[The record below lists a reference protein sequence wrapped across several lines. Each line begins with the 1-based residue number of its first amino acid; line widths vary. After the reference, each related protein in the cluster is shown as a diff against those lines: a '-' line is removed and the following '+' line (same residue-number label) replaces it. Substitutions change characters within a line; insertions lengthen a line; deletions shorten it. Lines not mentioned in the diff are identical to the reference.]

1 MPGADDHQEGST
13 DMLKPRHMIA
23 AIAAV
28 LTTSGAASA
37 ETFIRIGS
45 GLAGTYPVV
54 GAKMAEIIND
64 NVEGVTATTVSGG
77 TEANFALM
85 AQGEIEILL
94 TYGFLT
100 PRVQQGKGS
109 LGLPTPQARHLMTLY
124 GAYFQ
129 PVASKKSGLTRLADL
144 EKGSYRIWG
153 ANATSIFYPMI
164 AEALKASGTSFGAV
178 KAAGGTVDEIGYS
191 DTAGAMQDGRLD
203 VGFFAGPAPYSLLM
217 QIEKNPGFTL
227 LGFDEEAGKA
237 YTAALAGTSM
247 RELPAGTYEGQ
258 SEAVMLPY
266 LMNEAIISAD
276 VPDDVAFEITRALVE
291 NVAAFHE
298 LFKGAEEIQPAT
310 MRAFASVET
319 HPGAVRYYE
328 EAGIKAAD

>member
-1 MPGADDHQEGST
+1 MSKT
-13 DMLKPRHMIA
+13 RHMVAALAAMLIA
-23 AIAAV
+23 
-28 LTTSGAASA
+28 SGAANA

-54 GAKMAEIIND
+54 GAKMAEIINE
-64 NVEGVTATTVSGG
+64 NVEGVTATTVAGG

-85 AQGEIEILL
+85 AQGEVEIVL

-129 PVASKKSGLTRLADL
+129 PAASKTSGLTRLADL
-144 EKGSYRIWG
+144 EAGSYRIWG

-164 AEALKASGTSFGAV
+164 AEALAANGTSFEGV

-203 VGFFAGPAPYSLLM
+203 VVFFAGPAPYSLLM
-217 QIEKNPGFTL
+217 QIENKPGFTL
-227 LGFDEEAGKA
+227 LGFDEAAGKA

-258 SEAVMLPY
+258 TEPVLLPY
-266 LMNEAIISAD
+266 LMNEAVISAD
-276 VPDDVAFEITRALVE
+276 VPDEIAYAITKALVE
-291 NVAAFHE
+291 NVDAFHG

-310 MRAFASVET
+310 MRALASVET
-319 HPGAVRYYE
+319 HPGAVKYYE
-328 EAGIKAAD
+328 EAGIKAAE

>member
-1 MPGADDHQEGST
+1 
-13 DMLKPRHMIA
+13 MIA

-28 LTTSGAASA
+28 LCTSGVASA

-45 GLAGTYPVV
+45 GLAGTYPIV
-54 GAKMAEIIND
+54 GAKMAEIINE
-64 NVEGVTATTVSGG
+64 NVEGVTATTVAGG

-85 AQGEIEILL
+85 SQGEIEIVL

-100 PRVQQGKGS
+100 PRVQAGKGS
-109 LGLPTPQARHLMTLY
+109 LGVATPQARHLMTLY

-129 PVASKKSGLTRLADL
+129 PAASKDSGLTALADL

-164 AEALKASGTSFGAV
+164 ASALEANGTSFDKV

-203 VGFFAGPAPYSLLM
+203 VAFFAGPAPYSLLM
-217 QIEKNPGFTL
+217 QIENKPGFTL
-227 LGFDEEAGKA
+227 LGFDEAAGKA
-237 YTAALAGTSM
+237 YRAALAGTRM

-258 SEAVMLPY
+258 TEAVMLPY
-266 LMNEAIISAD
+266 LMNEAVISAD
-276 VPDDVAFEITRALVE
+276 VPEDIAYKITKALVE
-291 NVAAFHE
+291 NVDKFHE

-310 MRAFASVET
+310 MRSLASVET
-319 HPGAVRYYE
+319 HPGAVKYYE
-328 EAGIKAAD
+328 EAGIKADD